1 MSFKITY
8 SLPVKIWGHM
18 EEQGK
23 EPIESI
29 DRERT
34 IESTPSSDPSL
45 PNTLQGFSPEQ
56 PPQNQ
61 NFSPSLAGD
70 KNLEFLAV
78 TSASLMGL
86 GQTVLA
92 QFPEGYKFE
101 VFRAF
106 VAKEALP
113 ARAMQAIPMFV
124 EAVVAGVMHGYDPY
138 QVTLK
143 FLQFA
148 HQHPEGTLYSGTKH

>member
-1 MSFKITY
+1 MSIKITY
-8 SLPVKIWGHM
+8 SLPVKIWGY
-18 EEQGK
+18 EENQESTNRESIIEPISNK
-23 EPIESI
+23 EPIEANHQ
-29 DRERT
+29 
-34 IESTPSSDPSL
+34 SSPDNQQS
-45 PNTLQGFSPEQ
+45 SPEQ

-113 ARAMQAIPMFV
+113 ARAMQALPMFV